1 MVQTT
6 LNNVTKIFT
15 EDDGNEIVAVDDVSI
30 EVDDGD
36 FLVLVG
42 PSGCGKSTTLRMIA
56 GLESITDGEIELGD
70 RVIND
75 VAAKDRD
82 IAMVFQS
89 YALYP
94 HMTVR
99 ENMSFGLEES
109 TNLSDDEIKSRV
121 EETAGVLNITEL
133 LDRTPGE
140 LSGGQQQRV
149 ALGRAIVREP
159 SVFLMDEPLS
169 NLDAQLRA
177 EMRLELQRLQE
188 QLGTTTIYVTHDQT
202 EAMTMGDQ
210 IAILN
215 KGSLQQIGSPLDCY
229 HTPENVF
236 VASFIGEPSMNLLD
250 ATQTATTDGTA
261 LQTDQFKYEFS
272 SPILDSIEPTEL
284 VFGIRPEDI
293 EIEATVISE
302 PSSHSFAAEI
312 SVVEPMGDENVLYLE
327 SDYNSN
333 SDSDPIIATVNGMK
347 RFGSGQRVTVH
358 IPEETIHLFDQ
369 QTGKALHNRDTKSL
383 EEHSTAN

>member
-1 MVQTT
+1 MANTK

-30 EVDDGD
+30 EIDNGD

-56 GLESITDGEIELGD
+56 GLESITDGEIKLDD

-75 VAAKDRD
+75 VPAKYRD

-109 TNLSDDEIKSRV
+109 TNLSDAEIKSRV

-215 KGSLQQIGSPLDCY
+215 DGSLQQVGSPLDCY

-250 ATQTATTDGTA
+250 ATQTGATDSGA
-261 LQTDQFKYEFS
+261 LQTDHFEYTFS
-272 SPILDSIEPTEL
+272 SSIIDSIEPKEL

-293 EIEATVISE
+293 DIETTTTSE
-302 PSSHSFAAEI
+302 KGSHSFTAEI
-312 SVVEPMGDENVLYLE
+312 SVVEPMGDENVLYLQ
-327 SDYNSN
+327 SDHNN
-333 SDSDPIIATVNGMK
+333 DSDSDPIIATVDGME
-347 RFGSGQRVTVH
+347 RFDSGQRVTVR
-358 IPEETIHLFDQ
+358 IPEEAIHLFDRR
-369 QTGKALHNRDTKSL
+369 TGKAIHNRDTESL
-383 EEHSTAN
+383 EEQPVPQ